1 MKHLRIITQREYLNK
16 IRNKS
21 FVIMTFVSPIIM
33 ILFGVLI
40 GYLTNVNNSSNI
52 KKISILDDSGLFSSS
67 FENSKTIQFH
77 YLNNMPLSEAKAMV
91 LAENHYGL
99 LYIPSLKSE
108 KWQENIDFFS
118 EESPNISLVNQL
130 SSSLENTL
138 FQINLT
144 EKGIDKKQ
152 IDKAKVQVGISLENF
167 SGEKSSEMNNL
178 IKIILGGGAGYLIFM
193 FIIIYGNMIMRS
205 VIEEKTNRIIEIIIS
220 SVKPFELMLGKILG
234 TSLAGITQFL
244 IWMVFGGLIMTL
256 LTNFLGVSPSSTN
269 EIVMAK
275 TGTDK
280 FVSELLVAFFQ
291 FPFME
296 MFGAFLLYFVG
307 GYLLYSAL
315 YATIGAMVDNETDT
329 QQFLMPV
336 LMPLILAVYIGLFS
350 VIEEPHGTVSVVF
363 SYIPFTSPVVML
375 MRIPFGVA
383 WWEVLISVILL
394 YITFFIIIAIAA
406 KIYRIGIL
414 MYGKKP
420 TYREIL
426 KWLKY

>member
-21 FVIMTFVSPIIM
+21 FVIMTFISPIIM

-52 KKISILDDSGLFSSS
+52 KKISVLDDSGLFSSS

-77 YLNNMPLSEAKAMV
+77 YLNNMSLSEAKAMV

-99 LYIPSLKSE
+99 LYIPPLKSE

-138 FQINLT
+138 FRINLT
-144 EKGIDKKQ
+144 EKGIDKEQ

-244 IWMVFGGLIMTL
+244 IWMIFGGLIMTL

-363 SYIPFTSPVVML
+363 SYIPLTSPVVML

-383 WWEVLISVILL
+383 WWEVLISVTLL
-394 YITFFIIIAIAA
+394 YVTFFIIIAIAA

-420 TYREIL
+420 TYQEIL

>member
-138 FQINLT
+138 FRINLT
-144 EKGIDKKQ
+144 EKGIDKEQ